1 MKIYS
6 ENIPTQLRTDGV
18 WCCWKYHERDGKP
31 TKVPYNPLTG
41 GMAQSNNRDTFGS
54 FEQAIFAKDMNKF
67 DGIGI
72 GIFDDI
78 CAVDIDH
85 CIQDG
90 VFSDLATQVMNL
102 MDSYTEVSPSGAG
115 LRILFRAP
123 GLQYDKDKYYINNKR
138 FGLEIYAAG
147 VTNKYVTITGNAIRK
162 CGINDRTNELQK
174 VLDLFMCREV
184 PKNGTKETKTPEIV
198 LNMTDQELCDR
209 AEQASN
215 GHLFK
220 SLMAGNVSD
229 YDDDDSRADMALC
242 NILAFYTKDAAQIDR
257 IFRSSGLM
265 REKWDR
271 MTGGRTYGENTIQ
284 NALGRVTDQYTPG
297 RRQTTEV
304 VPVQPTQPKAV
315 APASDDMGVPVG
327 PYDVLLIPTKGG
339 YEKSARN
346 VLRILQQDP
355 TLAENI
361 YYDAFRCTIRVR
373 GELPWP
379 SAPGPR
385 DWDNADD
392 SMLRNYVENYIVDIA
407 QTRVND
413 ALVQSAMDKAID
425 PLVAFL
431 DSLVWDKK
439 PRIAT
444 ALNEYLGVEQSDWSA
459 RVMKH
464 WLLGAVSRGYEPGC
478 KFDEMLLLYGDQGAG
493 KSTFISRFCPDTEFF
508 LENLTR
514 IDDKDALQVLRGKW
528 IVCFDEML
536 AQKRNDM
543 REMAKSFLVSRV
555 DTFRPSYGRRFEN
568 HKRRC
573 CFAGSTNEKYVLSDR
588 SGNRRYLPVTCNK
601 DNATKNHLIFDNS
614 PEVTNEFMQMVAEA
628 VWIYKNEDYKLA
640 VTGEFQEMQNME
652 LMKYMEE
659 DSREGIIG
667 AFLANTTA
675 ERVCIPMIS
684 YEALNGSKT
693 PTKRETNELHELMR
707 GMPGWTL
714 YEKNAGRARCG
725 DYGTQTCYV
734 RKNTVVK
741 EDRLKKGELL

>member
-1 MKIYS
+1 M
-6 ENIPTQLRTDGV
+6 
-18 WCCWKYHERDGKP
+18 
-31 TKVPYNPLTG
+31 TG
-41 GMAQSNNRDTFGS
+41 GRAQSSNRSTFGT
-54 FEQAIFAKDMNKF
+54 FEQAIFAKDMN
-67 DGIGI
+67 GYEGVGI

-90 VFSDLATQVMNL
+90 VFSDLATQVMGI
-102 MDSYTEVSPSGAG
+102 MDSYTEISPSGSG

-123 GLQYDKDKYYINNKR
+123 GLQYDTKKYYINNQR
-138 FGLEIYAAG
+138 LGLEIYAAG
-147 VTNKYVTITGNAIRK
+147 VTKKYVTITGNTVHK
-162 CGINDRTNELQK
+162 CGINDRTDELEK

-184 PKNGTKETKTPEIV
+184 PNNGTTEPKVIESVMLMGDMDVCNK
-198 LNMTDQELCDR
+198 

-215 GHLFK
+215 GQLFK
-220 SLMAGNVSD
+220 NLMAGNTTD
-229 YDDDDSRADMALC
+229 YNGDDSRADIALC
-242 NILAFYTKDAAQIDR
+242 NVLAFYTKDAAQIDR

-271 MTGGRTYGENTIQ
+271 KTGSATYGEMTIQ
-284 NALGRVTDQYTPG
+284 SALSRVTDQYTPG
-297 RRQTTEV
+297 R
-304 VPVQPTQPKAV
+304 QPTEIAQPKSTQTRAV
-315 APASDDMGVPVG
+315 APATDDIGEPVG
-327 PYDVLLIPTKGG
+327 PYDVLLIPTKSG

-355 TLAENI
+355 TLAQTI
-361 YYDAFRCTIRVR
+361 YYDAFRCALRVR

-413 ALVQSAMDKAID
+413 ALVQAAMDRAID

-431 DSLVWDKK
+431 ESLVWDKQ

-444 ALNEYLGVEQSDWSA
+444 ALHDYLGVEQSEWSA

-464 WLLGAVSRGYEPGC
+464 WLVGAVKRGYEPGC

-493 KSTFISRFCPDTEFF
+493 KSTFISRFCPDSEWF

-536 AQKRNDM
+536 AQKRSDM
-543 REMAKSFLVSRV
+543 REMCKSFLVSRV

-573 CFAGSTNEKYVLSDR
+573 CFAGSTNERYVLTDR

-601 DNATKNHLIFDNS
+601 DNAPKNHLIFDHS

-640 VTGEFQEMQNME
+640 VTGEFQDMQNME

-667 AFLANTTA
+667 AYLANTTA

-684 YEALNGSKT
+684 YEALGGSKT

-707 GMPGWTL
+707 CIPGWVL
-714 YEKNAGRARCG
+714 YDKNGGRARCG
-725 DYGTQTCYV
+725 EYGTQTCYV
-734 RKNTVVK
+734 RKGTVIK
-741 EDRLKKGELL
+741 EELLKKGELL